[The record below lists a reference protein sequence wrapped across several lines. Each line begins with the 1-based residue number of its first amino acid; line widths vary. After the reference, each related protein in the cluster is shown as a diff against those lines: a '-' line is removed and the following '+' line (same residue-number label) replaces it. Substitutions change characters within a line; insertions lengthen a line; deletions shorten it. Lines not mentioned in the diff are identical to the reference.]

1 MKSRLALLFGLALAS
16 ASLCAAE
23 PEPVRVLF
31 LGNSFTARN
40 NLAGIVRALA
50 AADQPAVKLETTV
63 ITYGGK
69 TMEYH
74 WGLFSQNWVKLPAL
88 TESELDRSLAEL
100 KAQSARSPN
109 DGNVRRAIIRHEALR
124 AALKSPKPKWDYVV
138 LQSWKD
144 TAGGMR
150 SAYVESA
157 RRLATLARQHGA
169 KVIFYDTAQDTLN
182 AAPLTSPPPPR
193 APAEERARMLAS
205 LAAEFD
211 GLAVPMPL
219 VVWHCQSERPDLPL
233 RYVKDFHPNQTTSYL
248 TAVTIHL
255 MISGHSAEGLAV
267 NEVTDNK
274 ISDPAHPE
282 LNPDGGPQ
290 LKVFDDDLRLFLQ
303 RVAAKAVADFRQLPT
318 LKTQPPDS
326 EGATTLI
333 P

>member
-23 PEPVRVLF
+23 PESVRVLF

-40 NLAGIVRALA
+40 NLAGLVRAMSA
-50 AADQPAVKLETTV
+50 AGQPSVRMETTA

-88 TESELDRSLAEL
+88 TEAELDQSLADL
-100 KAQSARSPN
+100 KAQLAKDPAN
-109 DGNVRRAIIRHEALR
+109 GNIRRAIERHEGLR
-124 AALKSPKPKWDYVV
+124 ASLGQSRSKWDYVV

-144 TAGGMR
+144 TEGGMK
-150 SAYVESA
+150 SAYVEYA
-157 RRLATLARQHGA
+157 RRLATLARGQGT
-169 KVIFYDTAQDTLN
+169 KVIFYDTAPDSLN
-182 AAPLTSPPPPR
+182 AAPLTAPPPR
-193 APAEERARMLAS
+193 APAEERARLLAT

-211 GLAVPMPL
+211 GLAAPMPL

-233 RYVKDFHPNQTTSYL
+233 RYVKDFHLNQATSYL
-248 TAVTIHL
+248 TAATIYQML
-255 MISGHSAEGLAV
+255 FGRSPEGLAV

-290 LKVFDDDLRLFLQ
+290 LKVFDDDHRLFLQ

-318 LKTQPPDS
+318 LKTQPP
-326 EGATTLI
+326 ATVGVQ
-333 P
+333 PR